1 MGIMEPVKKED
12 LEGLFARVDARIDKK
27 IDIFVI
33 GGAAAIVG
41 YGIQKFTQDV
51 DLDNSVDPQ
60 LDEIFKSE
68 ARAMGFELYLSSKGV
83 FFPPDGYRSRMKFL
97 DFPKRN
103 LRVYYLDKYDLAI
116 SKIDRGIQ
124 KDMDDIVAVHEKSP
138 FELEELINIFSKEYI
153 TVAAVGD
160 PRGKMMNL
168 LDVISR
174 LFGDEAMNVAK
185 VKIGFTDRS

>member
-1 MGIMEPVKKED
+1 MEPVKKED

-168 LDVISR
+168 LDVIFR
-174 LFGDEAMNVAK
+174 LFGDEVMNVAK